1 VARARRTAIEVSRDD
16 ADATTRIE
24 EAIMAQAESKIPVK
38 EAKETTPSYGLL
50 DWHPFET
57 LRRQI
62 DRLFEDAPFQRNA
75 PSELEPFGRFSLGWA
90 TTPAVDLV
98 EKDAE
103 YQITAELPGLDDKN
117 VQVKV
122 SNGSIVISGEKKE
135 EREEKDKGY
144 FLSERRF
151 GSFRRAFR
159 LPDDV
164 DKEKID
170 ASFAKGVLTV
180 HLPKSPRA
188 QTAEKVISVKPS

>member
-1 VARARRTAIEVSRDD
+1 
-16 ADATTRIE
+16 
-24 EAIMAQAESKIPVK
+24 VK
-38 EAKETTPSYGLL
+38 LA
-50 DWHPFET
+50 
-57 LRRQI
+57 
-62 DRLFEDAPFQRNA
+62 
-75 PSELEPFGRFSLGWA
+75 
-90 TTPAVDLV
+90 
-98 EKDAE
+98 
-103 YQITAELPGLDDKN
+103 
-117 VQVKV
+117 
-122 SNGSIVISGEKKE
+122 NGSIVISGEKKE

-180 HLPKSPRA
+180 HLPKSPQA

>member
-1 VARARRTAIEVSRDD
+1 
-16 ADATTRIE
+16 
-24 EAIMAQAESKIPVK
+24 MAEAESKVPVRQS
-38 EAKETTPSYGLL
+38 KETAPGLF

-62 DRLFEDAPFQRNA
+62 DRLFEDAPFQRAA

-90 TTPAVDLV
+90 STPAVDLI
-98 EKDAE
+98 EKDKE
-103 YQITAELPGLDDKN
+103 YQVTAELPGLDEKN
-117 VQVKV
+117 VEVKLH
-122 SNGSIVISGEKKE
+122 NGSLVISGEKKE

-159 LPDDV
+159 LPEDV

-170 ASFAKGVLTV
+170 ATFAKGVLTV
-180 HLPKSPRA
+180 RLPKSATA
-188 QTAEKVISVKPS
+188 QKPEKVISVKAA